1 MRLRVLE
8 TEAGT
13 VLIFDRLT
21 LEECRTIPALG
32 SGWMDRDDRP
42 FVLGASGEIE
52 IPEVDRM
59 SATDLMD
66 MQTRVNAMLGGL

>member
-13 VLIFDRLT
+13 VLVLDRATRDELDAQRAADLT
-21 LEECRTIPALG
+21 AWRTHG
-32 SGWMDRDDRP
+32 GP
-42 FVLGASGEIE
+42 FVFTTTVDLE

-66 MQTRVNAMLGGL
+66 MQTRVNAMLGRL